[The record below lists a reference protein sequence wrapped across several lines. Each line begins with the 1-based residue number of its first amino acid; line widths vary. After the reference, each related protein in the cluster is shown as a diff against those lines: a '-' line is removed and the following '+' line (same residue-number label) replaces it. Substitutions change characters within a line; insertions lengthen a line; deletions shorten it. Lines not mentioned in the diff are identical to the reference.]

1 MKHIVLVIG
10 FLVLYCLNSLNA
22 QDTIK
27 RQKIY
32 RTVIYLNDEPG
43 TIKGVFYDIG
53 DSTILVSQSLVF
65 KGRSA
70 YMSEIAELNII
81 KIKRIEIRKNS
92 SIARG
97 FLIGA
102 LSGLAVGGLMGLID
116 GDSPPTQM
124 MFSNTAEQKAIILGV
139 PLGIIGAIIGG
150 QIGTIKVKIPINGS
164 IKTFHDN
171 HNRLKKYSYRK

>member
-1 MKHIVLVIG
+1 MRHNVLVIG

-32 RTVIYLNDEPG
+32 RTVVYLNDEPG
-43 TIKGVFYDIG
+43 NIKGVFYDIG

-65 KGRSA
+65 KGRTA

-81 KIKRIEIRKNS
+81 KIKRIEIRKNG
-92 SIARG
+92 SIGRG

-102 LSGLAVGGLMGLID
+102 FSGFALGGILGYLN

-124 MFSNTAEQKAIILGV
+124 MFNLTAEEKTVFWGV
-139 PLGIIGAIIGG
+139 PAGIIGALIGS
-150 QIGTIKVKIPINGS
+150 QLGTIKVKIPINGN